1 MYSHPQVLKQV
12 VYTRNRVKEFLG
24 TVAVRL
30 ELIGAS
36 PSITMMGERREKSE
50 KKDEK
55 LILIIGTVYPTRLSG
70 DNSENRKEN
79 EEDGS
84 IERSVNTHGWRSPMN
99 EF

>member
-50 KKDEK
+50 KK
-55 LILIIGTVYPTRLSG
+55 TRS
-70 DNSENRKEN
+70 
-79 EEDGS
+79 
-84 IERSVNTHGWRSPMN
+84 
-99 EF
+99 